1 MCKNFLFSLCAELI
15 TTSSILYGDKKWIVE
30 NTTMFPIGIYR
41 VDNWCGFP
49 TFLGPL
55 AVLVTIIHGWK
66 RMMRMMRM
74 MHTQVQSW
82 ILIEISIANPRFK
95 YTWKGKIFGAANALF
110 HSLDLNSHEHLYN
123 RWLRKLQT
131 WLRGLLLVVGKR
143 VVENFD
149 STATSVTWMG
159 IERKA
164 SWAAGDMIVPVGNL
178 SPLFSCRDLFTQLLM
193 IVDTH
198 AQWLLQ
204 ILNLYLTS
212 HCTTDGLTCL
222 RNICIIGYV

>member
-1 MCKNFLFSLCAELI
+1 MAFRLPCVKIFYFPFAPNWSLRLASC
-15 TTSSILYGDKKWIVE
+15 YGDKKWIVE

-55 AVLVTIIHGWK
+55 AVLATIIHGWK

-82 ILIEISIANPRFK
+82 ILIEISIAYWFSG
-95 YTWKGKIFGAANALF
+95 TLESCEKGGANALF
-110 HSLDLNSHEHLYN
+110 HSLDLHSYEYLYN
-123 RWLRKLQT
+123 RWLRKLQNR
-131 WLRGLLLVVGKR
+131 LRGLLLVVGKR

-159 IERKA
+159 VERKI
-164 SWAAGDMIVPVGNL
+164 S
-178 SPLFSCRDLFTQLLM
+178 
-193 IVDTH
+193 
-198 AQWLLQ
+198 
-204 ILNLYLTS
+204 
-212 HCTTDGLTCL
+212 
-222 RNICIIGYV
+222 